1 MLTVMGLWAL
11 LLYRSSVESNRNRSA
26 LCTVVYGLDVSISSF
41 FRIKSSSAASVSS
54 GLLTLTEEQDEDIV
68 AGEAIEAG
76 DEDGVVAISDAAING
91 LLTLLMYDMLL
102 LLLLLFMLLLLV
114 LIAVEIVV
122 SAALETIVEDIF
134 DEFAEF
140 WFRFWRGFGPG
151 FARPLLLVGWLA
163 VDDVGRVDWEAME
176 PEPADRGM
184 YSDFGP
190 CERKPPDPLTPPPS
204 PVSSEGES
212 SRKLVGSVGDSLQ

>member
-1 MLTVMGLWAL
+1 MPTVIGLCAL
-11 LLYRSSVESNRNRSA
+11 LLYISSVESNRNRSA

-41 FRIKSSSAASVSS
+41 FRIKSSSAARVSS

-102 LLLLLFMLLLLV
+102 LLLLLMLLLLV

-122 SAALETIVEDIF
+122 SAALETIVADIF
-134 DEFAEF
+134 VEFAEF
-140 WFRFWRGFGPG
+140 WFRF
-151 FARPLLLVGWLA
+151 
-163 VDDVGRVDWEAME
+163 
-176 PEPADRGM
+176 
-184 YSDFGP
+184 
-190 CERKPPDPLTPPPS
+190 
-204 PVSSEGES
+204 
-212 SRKLVGSVGDSLQ
+212 